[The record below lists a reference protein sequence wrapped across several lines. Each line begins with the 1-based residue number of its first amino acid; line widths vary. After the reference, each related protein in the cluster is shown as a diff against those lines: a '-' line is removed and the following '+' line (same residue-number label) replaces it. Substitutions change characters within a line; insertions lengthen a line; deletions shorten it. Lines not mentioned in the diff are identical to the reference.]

1 MNSSVTTR
9 DQPAAANRPW
19 KVLLVDDH
27 PVVRDGLAQR
37 IDMEPDLSVCATCES
52 VSSALREVTEHH
64 PDLAVVD
71 LSLPNGHGLDL
82 IKEIHARFPD
92 VRLLVFSMHDEQT
105 YGERALLS
113 GAQGYVMKDES
124 PDEVLAAIR
133 KVLSGRISISP
144 HLSAR
149 LAEAAVSTG
158 GSRNR
163 KLPMDRLSNR
173 ELEVLEWM
181 GQGKSVKAIAERL
194 DRSAKTIETYRQ
206 RLKDKLHIQSNSEL
220 IAHAARWV
228 QEHGSHAAS
237 PRQRKPRAH
246 KSKGQA

>member
-1 MNSSVTTR
+1 MNSFVKT
-9 DQPAAANRPW
+9 DDAPAPESRPW

-37 IDMEPDLSVCATCES
+37 IALEPDLSVCAACES
-52 VSSALREVTEHH
+52 VSRALREVTVHH

-71 LSLPNGHGLDL
+71 LSLPSGHGLDL
-82 IKEIHARFPD
+82 IKEIHARYPE

-133 KVLSGRISISP
+133 KVLSGRISISA

-149 LAEAAVSTG
+149 LAEAAASTRG
-158 GSRNR
+158 TRAR

-181 GQGKSVKAIAERL
+181 GQGKSVKAIAQRL
-194 DRSAKTIETYRQ
+194 ERSAKTIETYRQ
-206 RLKDKLHIQSNSEL
+206 RLKEKLNIESNSEL

-228 QEHGSHAAS
+228 QEHSSHAATAS
-237 PRQRKPRAH
+237 QRKPRAR
-246 KSKGQA
+246 KAKG